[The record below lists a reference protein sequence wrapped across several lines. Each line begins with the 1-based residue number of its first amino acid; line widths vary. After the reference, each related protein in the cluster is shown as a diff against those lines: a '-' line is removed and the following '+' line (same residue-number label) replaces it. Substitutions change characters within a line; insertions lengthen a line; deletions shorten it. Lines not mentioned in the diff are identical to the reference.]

1 MITLEDVAM
10 IFGLQTHGLPVTG
23 STDHSKSGLENECM
37 TQFSSTPGPNNHK
50 GSRTKLAW
58 FRTLKRRQHLTDPAS
73 RKIYVK
79 CHIMYLFGTTL
90 FSDKSE
96 ITVHWKYLPLLR
108 EFSHIHKFS
117 CGSACLAQMYRSLSW
132 ASKYDCKDMDGPLPL
147 FLSVWDA
154 YSPNR
159 IVPHVIPFEINDG
172 ADLWSATVS
181 LICFKV
187 VERHPTDRVRR
198 QFGFHQDPPVEPMKL
213 VASHNIVLTGPKNKN
228 WTWNTK
234 NGSYNG

>member
-1 MITLEDVAM
+1 
-10 IFGLQTHGLPVTG
+10 
-23 STDHSKSGLENECM
+23 
-37 TQFSSTPGPNNHK
+37 
-50 GSRTKLAW
+50 
-58 FRTLKRRQHLTDPAS
+58 
-73 RKIYVK
+73 
-79 CHIMYLFGTTL
+79 MYLFGTTL

-147 FLSVWDA
+147 FLVWSWMRMPSIGPRWIQAFHSLATIEQYKNWTTADVRRRLDDLSPDGIRSVWDA